1 MKTLAIKYLKNVI
14 GFTLLMA
21 ITAGAISVH
30 FLAYLLK

>member
-14 GFTLLMA
+14 GFAFLMA
-21 ITAGAISVH
+21 ITAGAMSVH